1 MCIFKLYVMMDPYPL
16 FSNGCYPLRHLFAV
30 ILNAVM
36 LALDDSEI
44 PINNKFAAL
53 CLLLSE
59 NGEILP
65 DPCKAEEEGTVRSN
79 DD

>member
-1 MCIFKLYVMMDPYPL
+1 
-16 FSNGCYPLRHLFAV
+16 
-30 ILNAVM
+30 M

-53 CLLLSE
+53 CLLLSD

-65 DPCKAEEEGTVRSN
+65 DPCKAEEDGSVGNGKE
-79 DD
+79 

>member
-1 MCIFKLYVMMDPYPL
+1 
-16 FSNGCYPLRHLFAV
+16 
-30 ILNAVM
+30 M

-65 DPCKAEEEGTVRSN
+65 DPCKDEEDGNVGSN
-79 DD
+79 EE